1 VTASAF
7 ATATAWSY
15 GLALAGYLAF
25 AARVTFG
32 AGKSVRARLLVLA
45 LFVTAG
51 WAAASAVI
59 PFTASPAAVRLSAI
73 ADALRYAL
81 WFAFLWHLLAPAERF
96 RVSIAAVPLP
106 LVLLIGATLVASV
119 AMGEGF
125 AFGRELGDLGPRIG
139 YILRLGL
146 AVFGLMLVEQVL
158 RRVQPHMRWAIKP
171 LAVGLA
177 GMFGLEVFFYAD
189 AMLFGHLDA
198 AIWISRGFANVIVI
212 PFLAIATARN
222 TGWTV
227 DLHLSRVA
235 VFHSTALL
243 VTGVVLLA
251 VAAAGYF
258 VRYFGGEWGRTLQI
272 ELLFAAVLFIGLVAS
287 SGRFRSRLKVFVSKH
302 FFSYRYDY
310 REEWLRF
317 TRTLSLEGVTQNVHE
332 RTIKALADL
341 VESPA
346 GTLWLRDE
354 ARGFVPAARWNMPP
368 VMEAVEHTAGP
379 FAAFLERTGWIASV
393 DEWRSHADRYEGVAL
408 PAWLAGLSSAW
419 LVVPLLQ
426 NAQLLGFVV
435 LALPRTAIVIDWE
448 VRDLLKTASRQ
459 AASFLAQLQATESL
473 LEARKFDAFNRMSAF
488 VVHDLKNLI
497 SQLSLM
503 LKNARRHSGNPEFQA
518 DMLETVEHAVARMNG
533 LMLQLRSDSHPVD
546 TRRPVNLE
554 AVVRRTCAAK
564 GGSGVPISLELESG
578 VTAFAH
584 EDRLEHVIGHLVQNA
599 IDASEGQ
606 CGVRVSVARDGDFA
620 AVIVGDSGT
629 GMTREFIR
637 DRLFKPF
644 QTTKPTGMGIGVYES
659 SQYVSSVG
667 GELRVDSSPGA
678 GTRVTVRLPQTD
690 VSAAPP
696 RSLHEQL
703 A

>member
-1 VTASAF
+1 MTASAF

-25 AARVTFG
+25 GVRVAFG
-32 AGKSVRARLLVLA
+32 ARRSVRAVLLVAA
-45 LFVTAG
+45 LFITAA
-51 WAAASAVI
+51 WAGASAAIV
-59 PFTASPAAVRLSAI
+59 FAASPAAVLVSSI

-96 RVSIAAVPLP
+96 RASLAAVPRALL
-106 LVLLIGATLVASV
+106 LVIGAALVASV
-119 AMGEGF
+119 VMGEGF
-125 AFGRELGDLGPRIG
+125 AFSRVFGEMGPRIG

-146 AVFGLMLVEQVL
+146 AVFGLVLVEQVL
-158 RRVQPHMRWAIKP
+158 RRVQPQMRWAIKP

-177 GMFGLEVFFYAD
+177 GVFGLEVFFYAD
-189 AMLFGHLDA
+189 AMLFGHLDGP
-198 AIWISRGFANVIVI
+198 IWISRGFANVIVI

-243 VTGVVLLA
+243 VTGVFLLA
-251 VAAAGYF
+251 VAGAGYF
-258 VRYFGGEWGRTLQI
+258 VRYFGGEWGKTLQI
-272 ELLFAAVLFIGLVAS
+272 ELLFAAILFVALVAS
-287 SGRFRSRLKVFVSKH
+287 SGRFRSRLKVFISKH

-310 REEWLRF
+310 RQEWLRF
-317 TRTLSLEGVTQNVHE
+317 TQTLSLEGAAQNVHE

-346 GTLWLRDE
+346 GALWLRDE

-368 VMEAVEHTAGP
+368 VMDAVEQTGGA
-379 FAAFLERTGWIASV
+379 FAAFLERTGWIASI
-393 DEWRSHADRYEGVAL
+393 DEWRAHADRYENVAL
-408 PAWLAGLSSAW
+408 PAWLASLSPAW

-426 NAQLLGFVV
+426 SAQLLGFVV
-435 LALPRTAIVIDWE
+435 LAVPRTAIVIDWE

-459 AASFLAQLQATESL
+459 ATSFLAQLQASESL

-497 SQLSLM
+497 AQLSLM
-503 LKNARRHSGNPEFQA
+503 LKNAKRHSSNPEFQA

-533 LMLQLRSDSHPVD
+533 LMLQLRTDAHPVD

-554 AVVRRTCAAK
+554 AVVRRICAAK
-564 GGSGVPISLELESG
+564 SGAGVSLSLELESG
-578 VTAFAH
+578 VSAFAH

-599 IDASEGQ
+599 IDASVPQ
-606 CGVRVSVARDGDFA
+606 ASVRVSVARDANFVN
-620 AVIVGDSGT
+620 VIVADSGV
-629 GMTREFIR
+629 GMTGEFIR

-644 QTTKPTGMGIGVYES
+644 QTTKATGMGIGVYES
-659 SQYVSSVG
+659 SQYVGSVG
-667 GELRVDSSPGA
+667 GELLVDSHPGA

-690 VSAAPP
+690 TSSAPA
-696 RSLHEQL
+696 RSLQEQL